1 MKRILATGSL
11 VLALVLSASV
21 VRAQNNAA
29 SSDDLM
35 MVAPAPP
42 VQTIAPADVLQLIQN
57 NDSNFVL
64 VDAQPVEGYADTH
77 IAGAMS
83 FPWET
88 GNKITK
94 FPIALPR
101 NKMLVIYT
109 ACPVDLADLVGQLT
123 QYGYSNFK
131 VVAGGL
137 TKWQELKYPVVKGS
151 DAAPASELQ
160 PASSQVTAPGT
171 DTKTVAQV
179 K

>member
-1 MKRILATGSL
+1 MKRILAAGSL

-21 VRAQNNAA
+21 VRAQDNAA
-29 SSDDLM
+29 PSDDLM

-42 VQTIAPADVLQLIQN
+42 VQTIAPADVLQMIQN

-101 NKMLVIYT
+101 DKMLVIYT
-109 ACPVDLADLVGQLT
+109 ACPVDLADLVSQLT

-137 TKWQELKYPVVKGS
+137 AKWQELKFPVVKAS
-151 DAAPASELQ
+151 AAAPVLQ
-160 PASSQVTAPGT
+160 PASSQVIAPAT
-171 DTKTVAQV
+171 DTKTLAQV